1 MTLKG
6 LDASFVAGHGLVGFV
21 LDMKAYVVA
30 LWLVINSLIVYM
42 SYLHR
47 MEYSVHAE

>member
-6 LDASFVAGHGLVGFV
+6 LDGSFVAGHRLVGFV
-21 LDMKAYVVA
+21 LDMKAYMVA
-30 LWLVINSLIVYM
+30 LWLVINSLIIYM
-42 SYLHR
+42 SYLHG